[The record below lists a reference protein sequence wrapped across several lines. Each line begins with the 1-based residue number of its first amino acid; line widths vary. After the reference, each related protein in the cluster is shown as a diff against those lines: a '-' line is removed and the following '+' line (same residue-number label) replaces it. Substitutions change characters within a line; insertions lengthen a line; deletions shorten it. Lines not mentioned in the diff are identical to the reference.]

1 MKTTDLI
8 SISFQGIRK
17 RGSRFWFT
25 TLGMAVAIGVILF
38 LVSLG
43 FGLQQLLLE
52 QITTEDSLLT
62 LDVISPES
70 GFISL
75 TPKLISEIES
85 IEGVDQVLPQLIT
98 ASQVELTGFTSQIS
112 LYGVDSEFFT
122 LTGLTSVEGDVF
134 TEENQ
139 REIVINKATAEL
151 FNRFSDEIIG
161 EQINITLFIPI
172 EEDTA
177 MVNLLEIEESFK
189 IVGIIEESGAPA
201 QAYIPRAV
209 LEKEWIDFKEYQLI
223 KVKTTDGRALEEV
236 REELLEKGLLV
247 SALSEIIEE
256 ADRVFRVIQIVLGIF
271 GIFALIVAAIGL
283 INTMTITL
291 LERTNEIGI
300 MRATGAGSR
309 DIKRLFLTESFL
321 TGFLGGLL
329 GILLGVII
337 AEGFNL
343 LLNIFAGSLGGQPVS
358 LFVYPVQF
366 LIFILVLSTFV
377 GLIGGLWPAKRAS
390 RLNPLEALRYK

>member
-25 TLGMAVAIGVILF
+25 ALGMAVAIGVILF

-43 FGLQQLLLE
+43 FGLQRLLLE
-52 QITTEDSLLT
+52 QITTEESLLT
-62 LDVISPES
+62 LDVVSPES
-70 GFISL
+70 GFIPL
-75 TPKLISEIES
+75 TPDLISEIES
-85 IEGVDQVLPQLIT
+85 IEGVDQVLPQLVVT
-98 ASQVELTGFTSQIS
+98 GQVELTGFTSQIT
-112 LYGVDSEFFT
+112 LYGVDPEFFA
-122 LTGLTSVEGDVF
+122 LVGLAPVEGDVF
-134 TEENQ
+134 TGRDQ
-139 REIVINKATAEL
+139 REIVVNKATAEL
-151 FNRFSDEIIG
+151 FDCFSDEIIE
-161 EQINITLFIPI
+161 EQIGITLFIPT

-177 MVNLLEIEESFK
+177 MVDPLEVEGPFK
-189 IVGIIEESGAPA
+189 VVGIIEEPGVPA
-201 QAYIPRAV
+201 QAYLPRAV
-209 LEKEWIDFKEYQLI
+209 LEKEWGDFKEYQLI
-223 KVKTTDGRALEEV
+223 KVKTTDGQALEYV

-247 SALSEIIEE
+247 SALSEIIQE

-271 GIFALIVAAIGL
+271 GVFALIVAAIGL

-300 MRATGAGSR
+300 MRATGASSR
-309 DIKRLFLTESFL
+309 DIKRLFLAESFL

-329 GILLGVII
+329 GIILGVTV

-343 LLNIFAGSLGGQPVS
+343 LLNVFARTLGGQPVS

-366 LIFILVLSTFV
+366 LVFILVLSTFV
-377 GLIGGLWPAKRAS
+377 GLIGGLWPARRAS
-390 RLNPLEALRYK
+390 GLNPLEALRYK